1 MEVSASPR
9 VPNQS
14 TAFANRGRIYH
25 PFGDPEMKYGF
36 TSRLATAAVAVSAV
50 FALACSETGPTAPS
64 GLKVPTTPSADIV
77 GTTTVWDFVARSGV
91 SSDVEIGA
99 SHTFTDPTAGNIV
112 ASMEQT
118 LPAPGVIELYSKG
131 IGEALG
137 DEEKGLGY
145 CFKPG
150 GAADE
155 CTTTG
160 EDEIGD
166 SDDNGHYPSMILDFT
181 GLSTGTV
188 VTSVMVTSLQ
198 TLEAYKVSSS
208 TNGTTWLPFAAG
220 VGSDAAPAITL
231 PVTDP
236 TIKYLRFEV
245 GTGGAGN
252 NYLVASATTSTTTPP
267 PPPVCEDQSA
277 SNFGGPLPCVYPPT
291 GNGCTPGY
299 WKQTQ
304 HFDSWVP
311 TGLKPTDLVS
321 SVFSQSSLYSL
332 SGKKLSAYTL
342 VDGLGFKGGSDLSG
356 AAQILLRAGI
366 AAELNARYSGMNYP
380 LTAGEIVTAVNN
392 ALASGN
398 RDTIIALATQ
408 LDTNNNLGCRL
419 N

>member
-1 MEVSASPR
+1 
-9 VPNQS
+9 
-14 TAFANRGRIYH
+14 
-25 PFGDPEMKYGF
+25 MKYGF
-36 TSRLATAAVAVSAV
+36 TPRLATVVLAASSVILA
-50 FALACSETGPTAPS
+50 ACSETGPTAPS
-64 GLKVPTTPSADIV
+64 SLKVPSTPVADIV
-77 GTTTVWDFVARSGV
+77 PTVTVWDFVARSGV
-91 SSDVEIGA
+91 SSDVEIGT
-99 SHTFTDPTAGNIV
+99 SHTFTDPTAGAIV

-118 LPAPGVIELYSKG
+118 LASPGVVELYSKG

-155 CTTTG
+155 CTTNG

-166 SDDNGHYPSMILDFT
+166 PDDNGRYPSLMLDFT
-181 GLSTGTV
+181 GLTTGTV

-208 TNGTTWLPFAAG
+208 TDGTTWSPFAAG

-245 GTGGAGN
+245 GNGGAGN
-252 NYLVASATTSTTTPP
+252 NYLVAAATTSTTPPP
-267 PPPVCEDQSA
+267 PPPVCEDQAA

-304 HFDSWVP
+304 HFDSWVA
-311 TGLKPTDLVS
+311 TGLKPTDAIS
-321 SVFSQSSLYSL
+321 SVFSKSSLYSL
-332 SGKKLSAYTL
+332 NGKKLSTYKL
-342 VDGLGFKGGSDLSG
+342 VEGLDFQGGSDLSG
-356 AAQILLRAGI
+356 AAQILLRAAI
-366 AAELNARYSGMNYP
+366 AADLNARSPGMNYP
-380 LTAGEIVTAVNN
+380 LTATQIVTAVNN

-398 RDTIIALATQ
+398 RNTIIDLASQ
-408 LDTNNNLGCRL
+408 LDTNNNLGCQL